1 MTTNRTDNHTS
12 KMDRIVQI
20 FADGDRRSAV
30 LENVNKLTDAY
41 RLKVLQAETKA
52 LKKLM
57 AKRGSAVPLRAAKLI
72 PSPNKDTRAEA
83 EKYEDAI
90 ARQDATELSEK
101 RRERLAKLFR
111 DIKERAAVLVDVS
124 NLTDAYRL
132 KVLIEATEQQRKLMA
147 NRRWAVPL
155 CTGDDPEGA
164 A

>member
-1 MTTNRTDNHTS
+1 
-12 KMDRIVQI
+12 
-20 FADGDRRSAV
+20 
-30 LENVNKLTDAY
+30 
-41 RLKVLQAETKA
+41 
-52 LKKLM
+52 M

-90 ARQDATELSEK
+90 ARQDATEESEK
-101 RRERLAKLFR
+101 DSKRIEELLNE
-111 DIKERAAVLVDVS
+111 ISERAAVLVDVS

-155 CTGDDPEGA
+155 CTGGDPDHDDA
-164 A
+164 S